1 MSNFYTRPDWHISFF
16 QRGRIRVSPLRLE
29 APAFLDGL
37 RAVFVADVHL
47 RRSIPDAW
55 LEGLLRQIAAL
66 APDLLLLGGDYS
78 ESPDQQERF
87 FAALGRQARPRLGSF
102 GVLGNNDR
110 EQYPDPGDL
119 RAVMARSGV
128 RLLLNEHALLPVNG
142 QLLAIA
148 GVDEE
153 KYGEPQS
160 FRVLS
165 DCARADYRVLLAHM
179 PLWPDAPADLILSG
193 HTHGGQLNFLG
204 LTPYSIGFEAM
215 ERYPLVKGVA
225 EKDGA
230 TLLVSRGLG
239 YSRLPLR
246 VGAYPEIHVIDFA
259 ASGSR

>member
-37 RAVFVADVHL
+37 RAVYVADVHL

-55 LEGLLRQIAAL
+55 LESLLRQIAAL
-66 APDLLLLGGDYS
+66 APDLLLLGGDYG
-78 ESPDQQERF
+78 EAPDQQERF
-87 FAALGRQARPRLGSF
+87 FAAVGSQARPRLGSF
-102 GVLGNNDR
+102 GVPGNNDR
-110 EQYPDPGDL
+110 EQYPDLDGL
-119 RAVMARSGV
+119 RAVMARGGV
-128 RLLLNEHALLPVNG
+128 RLLLNEHVLLPVNG

-148 GVDEE
+148 GIDEE
-153 KYGEPQS
+153 KHGEPQS
-160 FRVLS
+160 LRALS
-165 DCARADYRVLLAHM
+165 GCDRASYRLLLAHM
-179 PLWPDAPADLILSG
+179 PLWPEIRADLILSG

-204 LTPYSIGFEAM
+204 LTPFSIGFEAIG
-215 ERYPLVKGVA
+215 RYPLVKGVA
-225 EKDGA
+225 ERDGA

-259 ASGSR
+259 ASGAR